1 MLRSVW
7 AVGWHS
13 HPAYLPYFCQLA
25 ASNNKPGPTP
35 FFLMT
40 IHQHR
45 AGLSLPGDMLDRTKE
60 AAQGEPMGMRGHWL
74 AQRPSIPT
82 GLLPTCPPVKALGAA
97 TVTYK
102 YRLLE
107 SMSGQPW
114 PWRPW

>member
-7 AVGWHS
+7 AVGWHP

-45 AGLSLPGDMLDRTKE
+45 TGLSLPGDMLDRTKE

-82 GLLPTCPPVKALGAA
+82 GLLPSCPPVKALGAA
-97 TVTYK
+97 AVTYK
-102 YRLLE
+102 HPLLK

>member
-45 AGLSLPGDMLDRTKE
+45 AGLSLPEDVLDRTKE
-60 AAQGEPMGMRGHWL
+60 AAQGEPVGMRGSL
-74 AQRPSIPT
+74 AGSEIIHSHRAASPM
-82 GLLPTCPPVKALGAA
+82 KALGAVA
-97 TVTYK
+97 VTYK
-102 YRLLE
+102 QPLL
-107 SMSGQPW
+107 
-114 PWRPW
+114 